1 MLERA
6 KGKRMGLR
14 DGGAWFAVMIGA
26 QEGNAEIFIKV
37 MST

>member
-6 KGKRMGLR
+6 KEKRVGLEN
-14 DGGAWFAVMIGA
+14 GGAWFAVMIGA
-26 QEGNAEIFIKV
+26 QEGNAEILIKV